1 MNIYFKYQWTK
12 CSNQKTQGEGIKKQD
27 PSKCCL
33 QETHLRQ
40 KDTHRLKVRG
50 WEKTF
55 HVNRKNKR
63 AEVAILISG
72 KIDFRTRAI
81 TKDKEGHYIM
91 MKGSI

>member
-1 MNIYFKYQWTK
+1 M
-12 CSNQKTQGEGIKKQD
+12 
-27 PSKCCL
+27 
-33 QETHLRQ
+33 
-40 KDTHRLKVRG
+40 RG